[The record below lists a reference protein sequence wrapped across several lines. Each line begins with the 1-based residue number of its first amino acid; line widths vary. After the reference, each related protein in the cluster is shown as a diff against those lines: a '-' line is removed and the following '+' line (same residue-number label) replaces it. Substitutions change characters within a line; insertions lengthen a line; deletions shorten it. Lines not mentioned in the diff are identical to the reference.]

1 MKSLSSHYRRHLD
14 LHDHGNLGRVEE
26 NFRTGLKESDL
37 EGIWNDLGIIVQYLL
52 MYMVRLFQMSLSY

>member
-37 EGIWNDLGIIVQYLL
+37 ERSRNHCAIFVDVYGAA
-52 MYMVRLFQMSLSY
+52 LSNES